1 MALLKRTAAGFILAA
16 RPSACVATIGNFDG
30 LHLGHQAL
38 LAELDAAGART
49 GLARLC
55 ISFEP
60 LSHEHFRPGGAFR
73 VMGWRD
79 KLQQLRACPVDYA
92 LTLSFNDNLSS
103 LSARAFLDKYLLGW
117 NARAVIVGH
126 DFCFGHKR
134 TGDVQFLQAYG
145 REHGIDVRVLEP
157 VLDDAHERASSSA
170 LRQLLAAGDLARAA
184 LMLGRDYS
192 LIGRVRGGRRLGR
205 ELGFPTANLALSN
218 KNPPLRGVYAARV
231 RVLGSAG
238 SEEAL
243 CSEGHWAAVNIG
255 KRPSLDDGD
264 TKLYCE
270 AHLLD
275 FDGDLYGRWLQLSFR
290 EFIRAE
296 RKFAN
301 LSELSEQIGADV
313 ARVRGLVGE
322 G

>member
-1 MALLKRTAAGFILAA
+1 MALLKRTASGFVLAA

-92 LTLSFNDNLSS
+92 LTLSFNDHLSS
-103 LSARAFLDKYLLGW
+103 LSARAFLDKYLLGF

-145 REHGIDVRVLEP
+145 REHGIEVRVLQP
-157 VLDDAHERASSSA
+157 VLDDARERASSSA
-170 LRQLLAAGDLARAA
+170 LRRLLAEGDLERAA

-192 LIGRVRGGRRLGR
+192 LIGRVQGGRQLGR
-205 ELGFPTANLALSN
+205 QLGFPTANLALSN

-238 SEEAL
+238 SEE
-243 CSEGHWAAVNIG
+243 HWAAVNIG

-264 TKLYCE
+264 ARLYCE

-301 LSELSEQIGADV
+301 LSELSGQIALDV
-313 ARVRGLVGE
+313 ARVRELAGG
-322 G
+322 

>member
-1 MALLKRTAAGFILAA
+1 MALLKRTAAGFVLAA

-92 LTLSFNDNLSS
+92 LTLSFNNHLSS
-103 LSARAFLDKYLLGW
+103 LSARVFLDKYLLGF

-134 TGDVQFLQAYG
+134 AGDVQFLQAYG
-145 REHGIDVRVLEP
+145 REHGIDVRVLQP
-157 VLDDAHERASSSA
+157 VLDNARERASSST

-192 LIGRVRGGRRLGR
+192 LIGRVQGGRQLGR

-231 RVLGSAG
+231 RVLS
-238 SEEAL
+238 SEQAL

-255 KRPSLDDGD
+255 TRPSLDDGD
-264 TKLYCE
+264 AQLYCE

>member
-1 MALLKRTAAGFILAA
+1 MALLKRTAAGFVLAA

-92 LTLSFNDNLSS
+92 LTLSFNDHLSS
-103 LSARAFLDKYLLGW
+103 LSARAFLDKYLLGF

-145 REHGIDVRVLEP
+145 REHGIDVRVLQP
-157 VLDDAHERASSSA
+157 VLDDARERASSSA
-170 LRQLLAAGDLARAA
+170 LRRLLAEGNLPRAA

-192 LIGRVRGGRRLGR
+192 LIGRVQSGRRLGR
-205 ELGFPTANLALSN
+205 QLGFPTANLALSN

-231 RVLGSAG
+231 LGS
-238 SEEAL
+238 EQAL
-243 CSEGHWAAVNIG
+243 CSEEHWAAVNIG
-255 KRPSLDDGD
+255 RRPSLDDGD
-264 TKLYCE
+264 AQLYCE

-296 RKFAN
+296 RKFDDLN
-301 LSELSEQIGADV
+301 ELSEQIGVDV
-313 ARVRGLVGE
+313 GRVRGLVGS
-322 G
+322 

>member
-1 MALLKRTAAGFILAA
+1 MALLKRTAAGFALAA

-49 GLARLC
+49 SLARLC

-60 LSHEHFRPGGAFR
+60 LSHEHFRPEGAFR

-92 LTLSFNDNLSS
+92 LTLSFNDSLSS

-117 NARAVIVGH
+117 NARVVIVGH

-145 REHGIDVRVLEP
+145 REHDIDVHVLQP
-157 VLDDAHERASSSA
+157 VLDDARERASSSA
-170 LRQLLAAGDLARAA
+170 LRRLLAAGDLPRAA

-192 LIGRVRGGRRLGR
+192 LIGKVQSGRQLGR
-205 ELGFPTANLALSN
+205 ELGYPTANLALSN
-218 KNPPLRGVYAARV
+218 RNPPLRGVYAARV
-231 RVLGSAG
+231 RVLGAAST
-238 SEEAL
+238 EER
-243 CSEGHWAAVNIG
+243 WAAVNIG
-255 KRPSLDDGD
+255 KRPSLDDAD
-264 TKLYCE
+264 AKLYCE

-290 EFIRAE
+290 EFIRPE
-296 RKFAN
+296 HKFAN
-301 LSELSEQIGADV
+301 LNELSEQIGADV
-313 ARVRGLVGE
+313 ARVRELAVARH
-322 G
+322 

>member
-1 MALLKRTAAGFILAA
+1 MALLKRTAAGFVLAA

-79 KLQQLRACPVDYA
+79 KLQQLHACPVDYA
-92 LTLSFNDNLSS
+92 LTLSFNDHLSS
-103 LSARAFLDKYLLGW
+103 LSARAFLDKYLLGF

-145 REHGIDVRVLEP
+145 REHGIEVRVLQP
-157 VLDDAHERASSSA
+157 VLDDARERASSSA
-170 LRQLLAAGDLARAA
+170 LRRLLAEGNLARAA

-192 LIGRVRGGRRLGR
+192 LIGRVQSGRQLGR

-238 SEEAL
+238 SEE
-243 CSEGHWAAVNIG
+243 HWAAVNIG

-264 TKLYCE
+264 ARLYCE

-275 FDGDLYGRWLQLSFR
+275 FDGDLYERWLQLSFR

-301 LSELSEQIGADV
+301 LSELSGQIALDV
-313 ARVRGLVGE
+313 ARVRELAGG
-322 G
+322 

>member
-1 MALLKRTAAGFILAA
+1 MALLKRTAAGFALAA

-79 KLQQLRACPVDYA
+79 KLQQLRACPIDYA
-92 LTLSFNDNLSS
+92 LTLSFNDHLSS
-103 LSARAFLDKYLLGW
+103 LSARAFLDKYLLDW

-145 REHGIDVRVLEP
+145 REHGIDVRVLQP

-170 LRQLLAAGDLARAA
+170 LRRLLAEGDLPRAA

-192 LIGRVRGGRRLGR
+192 LIGRVQSGRRLGR

-231 RVLGSAG
+231 RGAAG
-238 SEEAL
+238 SGEAL

-264 TKLYCE
+264 AQLYCE

-296 RKFAN
+296 RKFDD
-301 LSELSEQIGADV
+301 LSELSEQIGVDV
-313 ARVRGLVGE
+313 ARVRGLPESVV
-322 G
+322 

>member
-1 MALLKRTAAGFILAA
+1 MALLKRTAAGFALAA

-49 GLARLC
+49 SLARLC

-92 LTLSFNDNLSS
+92 LTLSFNDSLSS

-117 NARAVIVGH
+117 NARVVIVGH

-145 REHGIDVRVLEP
+145 REHDIDVHVLQP
-157 VLDDAHERASSSA
+157 VLDDARERASSSA
-170 LRQLLAAGDLARAA
+170 LRRLLAAGDLPWAA

-192 LIGRVRGGRRLGR
+192 LIGKVQSGRQLGR
-205 ELGFPTANLALSN
+205 ELGYPTANLALSN
-218 KNPPLRGVYAARV
+218 RNPPLRGVYAARV
-231 RVLGSAG
+231 RVLGAASA
-238 SEEAL
+238 EER
-243 CSEGHWAAVNIG
+243 WAAVNIG
-255 KRPSLDDGD
+255 KRPSLDDAD
-264 TKLYCE
+264 AKLYCE

-290 EFIRAE
+290 EFIRPE
-296 RKFAN
+296 HKFAN
-301 LSELSEQIGADV
+301 LNELSEQIGADV
-313 ARVRGLVGE
+313 ARVRELAVARH
-322 G
+322 

>member
-1 MALLKRTAAGFILAA
+1 MALLKRTATGFALAA

-60 LSHEHFRPGGAFR
+60 LSHEHFRPGQAFR

-92 LTLSFNDNLSS
+92 LTLSFNDHLSS
-103 LSARAFLDKYLLGW
+103 LSARAFLDKYLLGC

-134 TGDVQFLQAYG
+134 AGDVQFLQAYG
-145 REHGIDVRVLEP
+145 REHGIDVRVLQP
-157 VLDDAHERASSSA
+157 VLDDARERASSSA
-170 LRQLLAAGDLARAA
+170 LRQLLAEGDLARAA

-192 LIGRVRGGRRLGR
+192 LIGRVQGGRQLGR

-231 RVLGSAG
+231 RVLD

-264 TKLYCE
+264 ARLYCE

-301 LSELSEQIGADV
+301 LSELSEQIGVDV
-313 ARVRGLVGE
+313 ARVRGLAG

>member
-1 MALLKRTAAGFILAA
+1 MALLKRTASGFVLAA

-38 LAELDAAGART
+38 LTELDAAGART

-92 LTLSFNDNLSS
+92 LTLSFNDHLSS
-103 LSARAFLDKYLLGW
+103 LSARVFLDKYLLGF

-145 REHGIDVRVLEP
+145 REHGIDVRVLQP
-157 VLDDAHERASSSA
+157 VLDDARERASSSA
-170 LRQLLAAGDLARAA
+170 LRQLLAEVIWTRAT

-192 LIGRVRGGRRLGR
+192 LIGRVQGGRQLGR
-205 ELGFPTANLALSN
+205 QLGFPTANLALSN

-231 RVLGSAG
+231 RVSGGGWCGGGTMLGG
-238 SEEAL
+238 AL
-243 CSEGHWAAVNIG
+243 GGG
-255 KRPSLDDGD
+255 KYR
-264 TKLYCE
+264 
-270 AHLLD
+270 
-275 FDGDLYGRWLQLSFR
+275 
-290 EFIRAE
+290 
-296 RKFAN
+296 
-301 LSELSEQIGADV
+301 
-313 ARVRGLVGE
+313 
-322 G
+322 

>member
-1 MALLKRTAAGFILAA
+1 MALLKRTASGFVLAA

-92 LTLSFNDNLSS
+92 LTLSFNDHLSS
-103 LSARAFLDKYLLGW
+103 LSARAFLDKYLLGF

-145 REHGIDVRVLEP
+145 REHGIEVRVLQP
-157 VLDDAHERASSSA
+157 VLDDARERASSSA
-170 LRQLLAAGDLARAA
+170 LRRLLAEGDLARAA

-192 LIGRVRGGRRLGR
+192 LIGRVQSGRQLGR

-238 SEEAL
+238 SEE
-243 CSEGHWAAVNIG
+243 HWAAVNIG

-264 TKLYCE
+264 ARLYCE

-301 LSELSEQIGADV
+301 LSELSGQIALDV
-313 ARVRGLVGE
+313 ARVRELAGG
-322 G
+322 

>member
-1 MALLKRTAAGFILAA
+1 MALLKRTAAGFVLAA

-92 LTLSFNDNLSS
+92 LTLSFNDHLSS
-103 LSARAFLDKYLLGW
+103 LSARAFLDKYLLGF

-145 REHGIDVRVLEP
+145 REHGIEVRVLQP
-157 VLDDAHERASSSA
+157 VLDDARERASSSA
-170 LRQLLAAGDLARAA
+170 LRRLLAEGDLARAA

-192 LIGRVRGGRRLGR
+192 LIGRVQSGRQLGR

-238 SEEAL
+238 SEE
-243 CSEGHWAAVNIG
+243 HWAAVNIG

-264 TKLYCE
+264 ARLYCE

-301 LSELSEQIGADV
+301 LSELSGQIALDV
-313 ARVRGLVGE
+313 ARVRELAGG
-322 G
+322 

>member
-1 MALLKRTAAGFILAA
+1 MALLKRTAAGFVLAA

-79 KLQQLRACPVDYA
+79 KLQQLRTCPVDYL
-92 LTLSFNDNLSS
+92 LTLSFNDHLSS
-103 LSARAFLDKYLLGW
+103 LSARAFLDKYLLGF
-117 NARAVIVGH
+117 NVRAVIVGH

-157 VLDDAHERASSSA
+157 VLDDARERASSSA
-170 LRQLLAAGDLARAA
+170 LRRLLAEGDLARAA

-192 LIGRVRGGRRLGR
+192 LIGRVQSGRRLGR

-238 SEEAL
+238 SEE
-243 CSEGHWAAVNIG
+243 HWAAVNIG

-264 TKLYCE
+264 TQLYCE

-301 LSELSEQIGADV
+301 LSELSEQIAVDV
-313 ARVRGLVGE
+313 ARVRELAGKG
-322 G
+322 

>member
-1 MALLKRTAAGFILAA
+1 M
-16 RPSACVATIGNFDG
+16 ATIGNFDG

-38 LAELDAAGART
+38 LAELDAVGART

-92 LTLSFNDNLSS
+92 LTLSFNNHLSS
-103 LSARAFLDKYLLGW
+103 LSARAFLDKYLLGF

-134 TGDVQFLQAYG
+134 AGDVQFLQAYG
-145 REHGIDVRVLEP
+145 REHGIDVRVLQP
-157 VLDDAHERASSSA
+157 VLDDARERASSSA
-170 LRQLLAAGDLARAA
+170 LRQLLAAGDLTRAT

-192 LIGRVRGGRRLGR
+192 LIGRVQGGRQLGR
-205 ELGFPTANLALSN
+205 QLGFPTANLALSN
-218 KNPPLRGVYAARV
+218 KNPPLRGVYAARA
-231 RVLGSAG
+231 RVLGAAA

-264 TKLYCE
+264 AQLYCE

-275 FDGDLYGRWLQLSFR
+275 FDGDLYGRWLQLNFR

-296 RKFAN
+296 RKFDD
-301 LSELSEQIGADV
+301 LSELSEQIGVDV
-313 ARVRGLVGE
+313 EKVRGLVGS
-322 G
+322 